1 MTIRLALSDMYRK
14 NRDDLRA
21 LFLWEYP
28 SFFYRGSR
36 GIERG
41 EIPVFVFHS
50 VLPDRFESQIGYLA
64 ANGYRTLDADG
75 LLDIIIGRK
84 PAQENTVVLT
94 FDDGRGSLWATA
106 YPILRKYGMK
116 AIAFIVPS
124 RIREIEDKG
133 LNLDDVW
140 ERRTEPSVVLERD
153 SKEPFL
159 TWNEIRE
166 MHRSGMIDIQSHTT
180 WHSSVYVSGRIVE
193 FANPSF
199 DISFL
204 KGSLNPVVRRGGRDV
219 VPGRVDWGSPIY
231 EWGAAVGSERR
242 YIEDEELTRIL
253 TDHVKEN
260 GGKTFFDGTGW
271 RKSLRRLARDFERR
285 NGKKGRFQTLEERKA
300 DIYKDLL
307 QSKKKI
313 EEEIGKHVTHL
324 CYPWYRGCEMA
335 VQASREAGYT
345 CNHWG
350 LFARRTVNR
359 VGGDPYHVARV
370 IDDYIFLLPGKRRRS
385 LFEVLAARGRGIAAQ
400 RAGKNTLV
408 RGTS

>member
-1 MTIRLALSDMYRK
+1 MTIRLALSEMYRK

-41 EIPVFVFHS
+41 EIPVFAFHS
-50 VLPDRFESQIGYLA
+50 VLPDRFESQIAYLA
-64 ANGYRTLDADG
+64 ANGYRTFDADG
-75 LLDIIIGRK
+75 FMNILLGRK
-84 PAQENTVVLT
+84 TAQENSVVLT

-124 RIREIEDKG
+124 RIREKED
-133 LNLDDVW
+133 LNPNLDDVR
-140 ERRTEPSVVLERD
+140 EGRTEPSVVLERD

-166 MHRSGMIDIQSHTT
+166 MHHSGVIDIQSHTS
-180 WHSSVYVSGRIVE
+180 WHSSVFVSGRIVE

-271 RKSLRRLARDFERR
+271 RKSLRSLAQDFERR
-285 NGKKGRFQTLEERKA
+285 NGKKGRFQTLEERNA
-300 DIYKDLL
+300 DIYNDLF
-307 QSKKKI
+307 QSKQVI
-313 EEEIGKHVTHL
+313 EEKIGKRVTHL

-335 VQASREAGYT
+335 VQASREAGYAG
-345 CNHWG
+345 NHWG
-350 LFARRTVNR
+350 LFAGRTINR
-359 VGGDPYHVARV
+359 VGGDPFHVARL
-370 IDDYIFLLPGKRRRS
+370 IDDYLFLLPGKSRRS
-385 LFEVLAARGRGIAAQ
+385 LCEVIAERGRGIAAQ
-400 RAGKNTLV
+400 WAGKGTLV
-408 RGTS
+408 RGTT